1 MGVNYG
7 QFRNRSESLRDLREV
22 VAASIGTTKY
32 TYERF
37 SIVEEVARITNAN
50 LDIVQRRYNERFNFP
65 TS

>member
-7 QFRNRSESLRDLREV
+7 QFRNRSESLRDLPEV
-22 VAASIGTTKY
+22 IAASIGTVKFPY
-32 TYERF
+32 SRF

-50 LDIVQRRYNERFNFP
+50 LDEVQRRYNERFNFP